1 VVDSTGLEA
10 LGRYRIAAQNSDPGL
25 VKQGAP
31 RRDSLTLK
39 SIQAATHCGTHLSN
53 AAIFFNNLFSLAW
66 PAIAHKKFRMQWSF
80 INIQMEKQADH
91 RVHQPEYLSQE
102 THSRASLR

>member
-31 RRDSLTLK
+31 RQDSLTSK
-39 SIQAATHCGTHLSN
+39 SIQVTTHCGTHLSN
-53 AAIFFNNLFSLAW
+53 AAIFCYKFISLTW
-66 PAIAHKKFRMQWSF
+66 PAIAHKKFRMQ
-80 INIQMEKQADH
+80 
-91 RVHQPEYLSQE
+91 
-102 THSRASLR
+102 